1 MAIAKAVAAVVQKVP
16 FLKEKRGRAVAIS
29 VACMLLA
36 LLVRF
41 LYNYVYPSRLT
52 KDGKRLSS
60 RGGSSR
66 SSRDKKKHHS
76 SNWDSSS
83 SSSSHEKS
91 SGSSSRKK
99 RTDPTLPTVL
109 MLVGIHG
116 SGKSFW
122 ASRYVSIVHKSYVVI
137 SSDAIRSRLTG
148 TIENYSHEDEVEAE
162 LLKELQQ
169 TLELRRSCIL
179 DDCQHNLSADFRAKV
194 KAVAMQEKANCVVKL
209 FSVKPSY
216 AMARI
221 QGAVEEGMVRYKPS
235 MVELEK
241 QVEELV
247 AFEKSFLDDGWIEN

>member
-1 MAIAKAVAAVVQKVP
+1 MATPSIVTTLVQRFP
-16 FLKEKRGRAVAIS
+16 FLRERRGRAVAIS
-29 VACMLLA
+29 VFCFLLA
-36 LLVRF
+36 LLVRW
-41 LYNYVYPSRLT
+41 LRNYLSASKSTR
-52 KDGKRLSS
+52 DGKRLTGRS
-60 RGGSSR
+60 GSSR
-66 SSRDKKKHHS
+66 SSRDKKKHG
-76 SNWDSSS
+76 S
-83 SSSSHEKS
+83 SSSSHDTS
-91 SGSSSRKK
+91 TSSSSSASKK
-99 RTDPTLPTVL
+99 KKLDPTLPTVL

-122 ASRYVSIVHKSYVVI
+122 ASRYVTIVHKSYVII

-148 TIENYSHEDEVEAE
+148 TIENYSHEAEVEAE

-194 KAVAMQEKANCVVKL
+194 KAVATQEKANCVAKT

-221 QGAVEEGMVRYKPS
+221 HGAVEEGMVRYVPS

-241 QVEELV
+241 QVEEL
-247 AFEKSFLDDGWIEN
+247 ATFEKSFKEDGWVEN